1 MHRKAQ
7 DLVEPDQTSLRH
19 DNGRNQ
25 EVGKKREKH
34 GCSGQCSELGN
45 NGEIGLEVIRKEK
58 PALILLDL
66 IMPIKSGFD
75 VLEELQKDSELKNIP
90 VIILSNLGQ
99 ESDIQK
105 GKELGAADYLIKAD
119 FKMKEVIAKVR
130 EHLK

>member
-1 MHRKAQ
+1 MAEEKKVKIA
-7 DLVEPDQTSLRH
+7 LVEDEKFLLGAMR
-19 DNGRNQ
+19 DKL
-25 EVGKKREKH
+25 ERE
-34 GCSGQCSELGN
+34 GFDVYTAT
-45 NGEIGLEVIRKEK
+45 NGEIGLEIIKKEK

-75 VLEELQKDSELKNIP
+75 VLEELQKDGELKKIP

-99 ESDIQK
+99 ELDVKK
-105 GKELGAADYLIKAD
+105 GKELGATDYLIKAD

>member
-1 MHRKAQ
+1 MAEEKKVKIA
-7 DLVEPDQTSLRH
+7 LVEDERFLLGAMRDKLQ
-19 DNGRNQ
+19 
-25 EVGKKREKH
+25 RE
-34 GCSGQCSELGN
+34 GFDVYTAT
-45 NGEIGLEVIRKEK
+45 NGEIGLEVIKKEK

-90 VIILSNLGQ
+90 VIILTNLGQ

>member
-1 MHRKAQ
+1 MTEEKKVKIV
-7 DLVEPDQTSLRH
+7 LVEDEKFLLGAMR
-19 DNGRNQ
+19 DKL
-25 EVGKKREKH
+25 EREGFDVKTAI
-34 GCSGQCSELGN
+34 
-45 NGEIGLEVIRKEK
+45 NGEIGLEVIKKEK
-58 PALILLDL
+58 PALVLLDL

-99 ESDIQK
+99 ESDIKK
-105 GKELGAADYLIKAD
+105 GKELGAIDYLIKAD

>member
-1 MHRKAQ
+1 MAEEKKVKIA
-7 DLVEPDQTSLRH
+7 LVEDERFLLGAMR
-19 DNGRNQ
+19 D
-25 EVGKKREKH
+25 KLKRE
-34 GCSGQCSELGN
+34 GFDVYTAT

>member
-1 MHRKAQ
+1 MA
-7 DLVEPDQTSLRH
+7 E
-19 DNGRNQ
+19 
-25 EVGKKREKH
+25 EKKVKIALIEDEKFLLGAMRDKLERE
-34 GCSGQCSELGN
+34 GFDVYTAT
-45 NGEIGLEVIRKEK
+45 NGEIGLEVIKKEK

-75 VLEELQKDSELKNIP
+75 VLEELQKDSELKKIP

-99 ESDIQK
+99 ESDIEK
-105 GKELGAADYLIKAD
+105 GKELGATDYLIKAN